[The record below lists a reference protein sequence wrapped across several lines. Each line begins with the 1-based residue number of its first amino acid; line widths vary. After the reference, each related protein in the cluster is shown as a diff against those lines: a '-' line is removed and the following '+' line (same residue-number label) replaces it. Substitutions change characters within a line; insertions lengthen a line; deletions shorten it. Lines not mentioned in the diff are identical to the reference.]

1 MADDYLKRLRAATE
15 TILSDA
21 YEYRNDLLSRGAVN
35 WADLHCTA
43 ALRVVD
49 DEDRTSY
56 RVEIEEV
63 APDASDLQR
72 FVHQKLEAVG
82 FFGIEVYTE
91 W

>member
-1 MADDYLKRLRAATE
+1 MADDYLKRLRQTTE
-15 TILSDA
+15 MILRDA
-21 YEYRNDLLSRGAVN
+21 YLHRDDILSRGAVN
-35 WADLHCTA
+35 WADLHCVA

-72 FVHQKLEAVG
+72 FVHQKLEAEG
-82 FFGIEVYTE
+82 FFNIEVYTE